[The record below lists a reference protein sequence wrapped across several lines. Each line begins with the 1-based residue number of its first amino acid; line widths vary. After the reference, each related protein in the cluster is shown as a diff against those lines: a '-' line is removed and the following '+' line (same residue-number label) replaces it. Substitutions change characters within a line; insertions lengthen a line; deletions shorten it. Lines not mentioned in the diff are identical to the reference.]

1 MLLGL
6 GILQSMIFFFR
17 FCNARHFVSFFP
29 FSSPSAHVPPPMST
43 HTIHAALVRSTG
55 PSLGS
60 IVLASLIL
68 TLLRLLTLTA
78 LLLRRLPPL
87 LLRIPWVPISV
98 PIALYVIPGIQWLVV
113 WLEAKSGTLSRYA
126 LVYGGLTGAGF
137 WESAVRGRELV
148 SGIEGPNVAGE
159 EDEQEEEQEER
170 GRGRRGG
177 RRSNRSATVVRKKKF
192 GMERM
197 CFYICW
203 FYCLLMIFVAYLAPL
218 ALLTISPLTLSFPF
232 ALLTYLFVAHTIG
245 APNEAFGAAL
255 LAGGVTALVG
265 LFCVGLVRDA

>member
-1 MLLGL
+1 
-6 GILQSMIFFFR
+6 
-17 FCNARHFVSFFP
+17 
-29 FSSPSAHVPPPMST
+29 MST
-43 HTIHAALVRSTG
+43 HTIHAALIRSTG

-68 TLLRLLTLTA
+68 TLLRLLSVTA
-78 LLLRRLPPL
+78 LLLRRLPAL
-87 LLRIPWVPISV
+87 LLRVPWVPVSV
-98 PIALYVIPGIQWLVV
+98 PIALYVVPGIRWLIA

-148 SGIEGPNVAGE
+148 GGVEGLTVGGD
-159 EDEQEEEQEER
+159 EDEQEVEPEQGR
-170 GRGRRGG
+170 RGRRN
-177 RRSNRSATVVRKKKF
+177 NRSAPIVRKRTF
-192 GMERM
+192 GTERM
-197 CFYICW
+197 FSTLLFW
-203 FYCLLMIFVAYLAPL
+203 CLSDGPSLAAPL

-245 APNEAFGAAL
+245 APNEAFGAGL